1 MQYGSSISF
10 LNSTEGK
17 NGKTDTPPPRH
28 AVMIIVIRMAIIQ
41 NYMELS

>member
-17 NGKTDTPPPRH
+17 DGNTAPRH
-28 AVMIIVIRMAIIQ
+28 AVIIIVISVAIIQ
-41 NYMELS
+41 NCMEVS

>member
-17 NGKTDTPPPRH
+17 NGKTTPRH
-28 AVMIIVIRMAIIQ
+28 GVIIIVISMAIIQ
-41 NYMELS
+41 NYMEVS